1 MFFPTLT
8 PPRQKRVSVTRFLG
22 YDRSPRTPEGA
33 FTAMENMTSQGYPT
47 LSVRPRRGVA
57 ATLAVPLG
65 LAARDNLVWCD
76 GAHLVAGG
84 YQTGL
89 VLSPSSEKQLVSMG
103 AYLVI
108 FPDKLYINTRD
119 LSDFGSLENT
129 AVTTGTVSFTL
140 CRSDGDPFGDYTV
153 SAAAPE
159 KPVAGELWLDTSGQ
173 TPVLRQYDG
182 ASAGWTVTAATYVK
196 LSAAGIGRG
205 FAPGDGVTVSGCGRA
220 DFNGSFVLSAVGDDY
235 LVLPGVLSEAYS
247 QTAAL
252 TVRRFVPEMDFVT
265 ECGNRLWGCKY
276 GLVNGETVNEIYAC
290 KLGDFK
296 NWNCFAG
303 LSTDSYAAARG
314 ADGPFTGAAT
324 HLGCPLFFREH
335 SLEKVYPSASGAHQ
349 IVTTECDGVRRG
361 SERSLCVVEGV
372 LYYHGENGV
381 CAYDGSLPQNVS
393 DAWGRTLYQNAAAGT
408 VDGRYYISVQD
419 GDGTWHLFCYDTRRK
434 LWHRE
439 DATHAIAFAAAGG
452 DLFCLT
458 SDGRVLALLGTQG
471 TVEGSVPFLAETGDL
486 GLESME
492 HKYLQRVELS
502 VLLGAGTALGVS
514 VSYDS
519 GATWEEKGSL
529 TGTVCRAAVLPIRPR
544 RCHHLRLRLHGTGD
558 CRIDALCGVYEEGS
572 DTP

>member
-89 VLSPSSEKQLVSMG
+89 VLSPGSEKQLVSMG

-349 IVTTECDGVRRG
+349 IVTTECDGVKKG
-361 SERSLCVVEGV
+361 SGRSLCVAEGV
-372 LYYHGENGV
+372 LYYHGEGGV
-381 CAYDGSLPQNVS
+381 CAYDGSLPRNVS
-393 DAWGRTLYQNAAAGT
+393 AAWGDTAYQNAAAGS
-408 VDGRYYISVQD
+408 VGGRYYISVQD
-419 GDGTWHLFCYDTRRK
+419 ESGAWHLFCYDTRRK

-458 SDGRVLALLGTQG
+458 SDGRVLALLGTRG

-486 GLESME
+486 GLEDVE
-492 HKYLQRVELS
+492 HHYLQRVELS
-502 VLLGAGTALGVS
+502 LLLGAAATLNVS

-519 GATWEEKGSL
+519 GATWEEKGTL
-529 TGTVCRAAVLPIRPR
+529 TGTERRAVVLPIRPR
-544 RCHHLRLRLHGTGD
+544 RCHHLRLRLQGTGD
-558 CRIDALCGVYEEGS
+558 CRVYALCGVYEKGS